1 MHAETVARTS
11 LTRLIDALRDHFGDA
26 VRDIAAAAVLEEP
39 WPQFRLTFTLYDF
52 VVIDFVRDLG
62 PAAFSVAA
70 GSRNLPLGVAV
81 PGDALDG
88 RAELGPVLD
97 KLEAAVRLRIPEH
110 YLAAAPW
117 RSQAGG
123 RA

>member
-26 VRDIAAAAVLEEP
+26 VRYIAAAAVLEEP

-110 YLAAAPW
+110 YLAAAP
-117 RSQAGG
+117 
-123 RA
+123 